1 MNINKKIKRKSKNKL
16 RFLVIL
22 IITLIIPT
30 IISTPLFMNNTTQ
43 DDIEQDIMDE
53 SFLSVSS
60 SLPNADDFSYY
71 KVITIDH
78 NKVNG
83 THANFPVL
91 ISIIDSDLDDK
102 AQFDGDDIAF
112 ANSTAW
118 LDHEIELY
126 DPFYS
131 ANEAELIAWVRIP
144 LLSTSSDTTI
154 FLFYGDPDFIGSHEN
169 PTGVW
174 DSNYKG
180 VWHLKEDPG
189 PGNPGD
195 IKDSTINGNHGT
207 AVVMGSIDQEPGQID
222 GCLDFDGNADPD
234 YVSIGNVGPE
244 LINTIEFW
252 MNPTTLAGYDSY
264 DTGYQSPSAT
274 GDDYYDWTDPTGAY
288 TSNDFNKASE
298 LTNYEDQDWYNFG
311 FSIPAGA
318 IIDGIRVSIEGST
331 SVQFYSVGCRV
342 RLSWDGG
349 ITYTSYKS
357 PQSWTSTTDYYR
369 TAGASWDTWG
379 RSWSPSDFD
388 NSNFRIW
395 LEKTGSF
402 SAALRVD
409 HIRIIVYYS
418 IPTDT
423 PVIDL
428 DGTAQISIDSD
439 SSEIK
444 TLSFPGPTIIYV
456 NGATGSSVT
465 AGTWYHVVITDPTG
479 VSASALDI
487 AWNSSLY
494 FDGAI
499 DEFRLSNMVRSADW
513 ITTEY
518 NNQEDPNSF
527 YSVGAEDTPSTD
539 LQVNAIDLYGNPIPN
554 VNISMYEND
563 NLIRNDIAEVNGSV
577 LFEDLISLGDK
588 FNFTVAMTSNIL
600 PYHTIIINRTSE
612 AILIEGTFQTIN
624 LICNI
629 SRNIFNVVDIDGIPL
644 DSGWVIA
651 GNSSDPIQNCTI
663 DNTGHATFRWLNMIP
678 YEYNYTVWY
687 HDSNYNPKEIAVAS
701 GDILT
706 PNSDLDVTVLLTTV
720 NFTVLTYESPFTPID
735 GAKLT
740 LDNLNSGE
748 NIVNLTTD
756 LNGNVTLRWVNSSV
770 INSNYSLSISFYGQ
784 NWDFEISELMTG
796 RVGETN
802 FTVEAKAAYTI
813 KIHFA
818 PAELEKL
825 ETKIVSLNPTSNII
839 VNWGSKIKLRALLN
853 ITEVPSGLEDL
864 IGPDYADSMSCQIF
878 EGTTLVQ
885 SNIMPTE
892 DDYIGRHQVEIE
904 TDGLEIETSYILKIT
919 AQKSGYVL
927 PPDIIMSLLLLEN
940 ELILNQ
946 SQNDDSPQ
954 SVYWQESTNVSVIPY
969 GKVSEDFTIEYKL
982 YDNINPATFKFS
994 IPDISSDW
1002 NLSQITFNLYNIVWN
1017 TLSEDDI
1024 NITIAMSD
1032 YGILKVINTSNHN
1045 GHNYALGSWTGIELN
1060 INKRSPTGDNNF
1072 EFTIGGTF
1080 DGTIDIIADALF
1092 IRDKINVQYRR
1103 FNITEAMSLLTE
1115 AEGWAIKNVTF
1126 EIYNCYNTSNW
1137 SPINPLSDVNLNIST
1152 NEGIKYPLDSG
1163 GSGYGK
1169 LIIDDRIIYPLDNQF
1184 LFTIEN
1190 SPNIMFDVIIKVE
1203 YIQEFYQNHYLETI
1217 NLSKTELNNGG
1228 TFQVSVV
1235 EKDWIEDA
1243 ATLLI
1248 SEISDGIDYYLPS
1261 ELAMTITIGG
1271 TPYSISDV
1279 ITGEGMFSLEG
1290 LNKDTIYT
1298 AVINANQPTIFN
1310 LNFRTDYSRM
1320 EIYETKGTVTYSIEK
1335 PSIYGT
1341 VQYDEDLGCYYQP
1354 INTSLL
1360 DADDYT
1366 IRFTVTK
1373 EHYATATKNF
1383 DLVVLERLTLLN
1395 GSSGFFRK
1403 VENIDVQDAINFTF
1417 LYTDEL
1423 EGTRI
1428 TGLTS
1433 YLYIWEKYDS
1443 EGNVVDSGQGTLIS
1457 TIDNLY
1463 VLDFNT
1469 ENLTIGEYLLLI
1481 TIGKNNYEFKNAM
1494 ISLTVNKRD
1503 IDYSLRYNNR
1513 IISNKRINVKKGT
1526 TALIEIQLT
1535 DPTKGDISLNNAT
1548 IVVEF
1553 EGKVYPIAVLP
1564 NGTYIFYFPTDNID
1578 TFFSSKTLTGTI
1590 NISKDNYYSR
1600 EFTFT
1605 IVVGMEELFFGIPT
1619 FYFIIIVSA
1628 IVGIVGSIVGYRV
1641 YKNAKIPNFV
1651 KKVRTMKK
1659 AIEGNKLIS
1668 ESLLY
1673 RDKEVFI
1680 GERVKAMWDKIDI
1693 SIENTFGIELEKKI
1707 FKVQRKISEAVKRR
1721 EIRPIGLVLMK
1732 WDERIGTNIL
1742 AKYPEETEISDKTL
1756 MQIYSTHEYSGE
1768 KGVITL
1774 TAGLLNILSYYTGPE
1789 TGYYLVL
1796 LLKLEDDPDVY
1807 EGGIP
1812 DVSRILIENIED
1824 DSYLYMFPSLFQR
1837 LSLYPS
1843 LSDEEIL
1850 ALNYQDEIK
1859 RMIIDNLRDIGV
1871 ITKSELT
1878 IWLRDKYV
1886 EGFIDLE
1893 ATLLELLKKDII
1905 KQVTVKGLESELI
1918 VLTND
1923 FFMLKVPPVELLKD
1937 PINRG
1942 LPTQF
1947 AKEYLAEVKKFF
1959 QSYRPTKEDNLNI
1972 VNLIINPDVY
1982 ETLRLLRTAIVT
1994 KQDLEK
2000 LKIKGV
2006 EDVYAAL
2013 KLLWDN
2019 QMIKVFRDEKNNEY
2033 YALLFDFYMDLLF
2046 PKYLLKVIKSAYE
2059 QKSISNKALI
2069 ESLRVLEE
2077 TYYDSKSQKKS
2088 KKT

>member
-1 MNINKKIKRKSKNKL
+1 MIINKKFKKKSKIKIK
-16 RFLVIL
+16 FLFIL
-22 IITLIIPT
+22 LITLIIPT
-30 IISTPLFMNNTTQ
+30 IISTPFFLNTTTQ

-53 SFLSVSS
+53 SLLSVSS
-60 SLPNADDFSYY
+60 SSLPDAEYFSYY

-78 NKVNG
+78 TKVNG
-83 THANFPVL
+83 TGNHTNYPAL
-91 ISIIDSDLDDK
+91 IYIIDSDLDDK
-102 AQFDGDDIAF
+102 AQFDGEDIAF
-112 ANSTAW
+112 ANNTNW
-118 LDHEIELY
+118 LDHELERY
-126 DPFYS
+126 DPLYS
-131 ANEAELIAWVRIP
+131 GTEAQLIAWVRIP
-144 LLSTSSDTTI
+144 LLSTSTDTEI
-154 FLFYGDPDFIGSHEN
+154 FMFYGNSTMGNQEN

-174 DSNYKG
+174 NSNYKG
-180 VWHLKEDPG
+180 IWHLKE
-189 PGNPGD
+189 NPDSGGSGD
-195 IKDSTINGNHGT
+195 IKDSTSNDNHAT
-207 AVVMGSIDQEPGQID
+207 AVSMESTDMEEGPIGTSF
-222 GCLDFDGNADPD
+222 DFNGWNE
-234 YVSIGNVGPE
+234 YLSVGNVGPE
-244 LINTIEFW
+244 IKTIEFW
-252 MNPTTLAGYDSY
+252 MNPDTLGSYDSY

-274 GDDYYDWTDPTGAY
+274 GYFYNQWVNPTGAY
-288 TSNDFNKASE
+288 TNDGNRASE
-298 LTNYEDQDWYNFG
+298 QTNYDDQDWYNFG

-318 IIDGIRVSIEGST
+318 TIDGIVVSIEGSSSQFGQ
-331 SVQFYSVGCRV
+331 SVACRV

-349 ITYTSYKS
+349 SSYTNYKTT
-357 PQSWTSTTDYYR
+357 QSWTSTNDYYR
-369 TAGASWDTWG
+369 EVGSSWDTWG
-379 RSWSPSDFD
+379 ESWSVSDFS
-388 NSNFRIW
+388 NSNFRVR
-395 LEKTGSF
+395 LEKTGSSF
-402 SAALRVD
+402 TTLRVD
-409 HIRIIVYYS
+409 HIRIRIYYS
-418 IPTDT
+418 IATDMAL
-423 PVIDL
+423 IDL
-428 DGTAQISIDSD
+428 DGTDQISIGAGSGD
-439 SSEIK
+439 IK
-444 TLSFPGPTIIYV
+444 TLSFPGTTGIYV
-456 NGATGSSVT
+456 NGEIGSTITTGV
-465 AGTWYHVVITDPTG
+465 WYHVVITDTTG
-479 VSASALDI
+479 VNASALDI
-487 AWNSSLY
+487 ARNSSGY
-494 FDGAI
+494 YDGII
-499 DEFRLSNMVRSADW
+499 DEVRLSNTVRSSDW
-513 ITTEY
+513 IATEY
-518 NNQEDPNSF
+518 NNQKDPNNF
-527 YSVGAEDTPSTD
+527 YSVGAERTPLTD

-554 VNISMYEND
+554 VNVSMYENS
-563 NLIRNDIAEVNGSV
+563 NLIRTGIADSSGIV
-577 LFEDLISLGDK
+577 LFGDLISIDDK
-588 FNFTVAMTSNIL
+588 FNFTVFMTSNVV
-600 PYHTIIINRTSE
+600 PYHTLIVNRTSE
-612 AILIEGTFQTIN
+612 AILIEGTFQSIN
-624 LICNI
+624 LICNV
-629 SRNIFNVVDIDGIPL
+629 SRNIFNVVDSDGIPL
-644 DSGWVIA
+644 DSGWVIV
-651 GNSSDPIQNCTI
+651 GNNSDSIQNCTI
-663 DNTGHATFRWLNMIP
+663 DNTGQATYRWLNVSP
-678 YEYNYTVWY
+678 YQYNYTVWY
-687 HDSNYNPKEIAVAS
+687 SDFNYNPKEIAVAS

-706 PNSDLDVTVLLTTV
+706 PNTELNIAVPLTTV
-720 NFTVLTYESPFTPID
+720 NFTVLTYDSPFTPIG
-735 GAKLT
+735 GAKLV
-740 LDNLNSGE
+740 LGNLNSGE

-756 LNGNVTLRWVNSSV
+756 LHGNATLRWGNSSV
-770 INSNYSLSISFYGQ
+770 ITSNYSLRIIFYGQ
-784 NWDFEISELMTG
+784 FWDFEISELMTG
-796 RVGETN
+796 RVSETN
-802 FTVEAKAAYTI
+802 FTVNFKVAYTI

-818 PAELEKL
+818 PTELENL
-825 ETKIVSLNPTSNII
+825 ETEIVSLNPTSNLIL
-839 VNWGSKIKLRALLN
+839 NWGSKIKLRALLN
-853 ITEVPSGLEDL
+853 ITEVPSGLEYL
-864 IGPDYADSMSCQIF
+864 IGPDYADSMSYQIF
-878 EGTTLVQ
+878 EGTTLIQ
-885 SNIMPTE
+885 SNLMPIE

-904 TDGLEIETSYILKIT
+904 TDGLEIEISYILKIT

-969 GKVSEDFTIEYKL
+969 GKISEDFTIEYKL
-982 YDNINPATFKFS
+982 YDKINPATFKFS

-1002 NLSQITFNLYNIVWN
+1002 NLSQITFNLYNIAWN
-1017 TLSEDDI
+1017 AESDDI

-1032 YGILKVINTSNHN
+1032 YGILKVINTINHS
-1045 GHNYALGSWTGIELN
+1045 GHNYALGTWTGIELN
-1060 INKRSPTGDNNF
+1060 IDKRSPTSDNKF

-1137 SPINPLSDVNLNIST
+1137 SQINPLSVNLNIST
-1152 NEGIKYPLDSG
+1152 NEGIKYSLDSG
-1163 GSGYGK
+1163 SPGYGK

-1184 LFTIEN
+1184 LFTVEN

-1203 YIQEFYQNHYLETI
+1203 YIQEFYQNLYLETI

-1228 TFQVSVV
+1228 TFQVSVTT
-1235 EKDWIEDA
+1235 KDWIEDA

-1290 LNKDTIYT
+1290 LNRDTIYT

-1320 EIYETKGTVTYSIEK
+1320 KIYETKGTVTYSIEK

-1341 VQYDEDLGCYYQP
+1341 VQYDEDLGCYFQP

-1366 IRFTVTK
+1366 IRFTIIK
-1373 EHYATATKNF
+1373 ENYGTAIK
-1383 DLVVLERLTLLN
+1383 DLDLSVLDRLTLLN

-1403 VENIDVQDAINFTF
+1403 IENIDVEDAVNFTF
-1417 LYTDEL
+1417 LYTDVM
-1423 EGTRI
+1423 EGTKI
-1428 TGLTS
+1428 TDLTVQ
-1433 YLYIWEKYDS
+1433 YYIWEKYDID
-1443 EGNVVDSGQGTLIS
+1443 GNVIATGQGALIPS
-1457 TIDNLY
+1457 VDNLY
-1463 VLDFNT
+1463 VLDYDT
-1469 ENLTIGEYLLLI
+1469 ENLSIGEYLLFV
-1481 TIGKNNYEFKNAM
+1481 TIGKNNYEYRNGL
-1494 ISLTVNKRD
+1494 ISLTVEKRD
-1503 IDYSLRYNNR
+1503 IGLCEDCLTYNNKIAR
-1513 IISNKRINVKKGT
+1513 NNKINVEKGT
-1526 TALIEIQLT
+1526 TVAFELQLT
-1535 DPTKGDISLNNAT
+1535 DPTRGDIPLINAT
-1548 IVVEF
+1548 VVLIKDGIEYQFQEF
-1553 EGKVYPIAVLP
+1553 ADGIYRLDFSIENV
-1564 NGTYIFYFPTDNID
+1564 N
-1578 TFFSSKTLTGTI
+1578 TFFSSKTLTGII
-1590 NISKDNYYSR
+1590 NISKENYHSL
-1600 EFTFT
+1600 EFTIT
-1605 IVVGMEELFFGIPT
+1605 VVVEMEQIFPGIPT
-1619 FYFIIIVSA
+1619 FYFLLVISA
-1628 IVGIVGSIVGYRV
+1628 VVVFVGSIVGYRI
-1641 YKNAKIPNFV
+1641 YKNVKIPNFV
-1651 KKVRTMKK
+1651 KKVHTMKK
-1659 AIEGNKLIS
+1659 AIEGNKPIS

-1707 FKVQRKISEAVKRR
+1707 FKAQRKISEAVERR

-1732 WDERIGTNIL
+1732 WDERVGTNIL

-1756 MQIYSTHEYSGE
+1756 MQLYSTHEYSGE

-1796 LLKLEDDPDVY
+1796 LLKSEDDPDVY
-1807 EGGIP
+1807 EGGMP
-1812 DVSRILIENIED
+1812 DVSRILIENIQD

-1972 VNLIINPDVY
+1972 VNLLINPDVY

-1994 KQDLEK
+1994 RQDLEK
-2000 LKIKGV
+2000 LKTKGV

-2033 YALLFDFYMDLLF
+2033 YALLSDFYMDLLF
-2046 PKYLLKVIKSAYE
+2046 PKYLLKVVKSAYE

-2069 ESLRVLEE
+2069 EYLRVLEE
-2077 TYYDSKSQKKS
+2077 TYHDLKSQKKS